1 MKSLLFLRHAKSSWS
16 SPELADHDRPL
27 NGRGRAAA
35 ALMGRY
41 IVEHDLLP
49 ELILCSTA
57 RRARE
62 TLERAATQWT
72 YIPAAHIER
81 ALYDFSGGRGYLDL
95 FCKTDNQIGSLM
107 VIGHNPT
114 IEILVSDLM
123 GEANPEL
130 AEKLAYKYPTAGLA
144 VLEFDTDDW
153 AEIAPGRGKLTTFAL
168 PRELEE

>member
-1 MKSLLFLRHAKSSWS
+1 MKSLIFLRHAKSSWS
-16 SPELADHDRPL
+16 SPELSDHDRPL

-35 ALMGRY
+35 ATMGRY
-41 IVEHDLLP
+41 VAEHDLLP
-49 ELILCSTA
+49 DLILCSTA

-72 YIPAAHIER
+72 HIPAAHIER

-95 FCKTDNQIGSLM
+95 IRQTDDRIGSLM

-114 IEILVSDLM
+114 IEILVSDLI
-123 GEANPEL
+123 GEAAPGL
-130 AEKLAYKYPTAGLA
+130 AEKLAYKYPTAALA
-144 VLEFDTDDW
+144 VLEFDTETW
-153 AEIAPGRGKLTTFAL
+153 TAIAPGGGKLTTVAL

>member
-35 ALMGRY
+35 ATMGRY

-62 TLERAATQWT
+62 TLERAASRWS
-72 YIPAAHIER
+72 YIPPARIEQ
-81 ALYDFSGGRGYLDL
+81 ALYDFSGGRGYLHL
-95 FCKTDNQIGSLM
+95 IRQTDAQIGSLM

-114 IEILVSDLM
+114 IEILVCDLI
-123 GEANPEL
+123 GQAEPEL
-130 AEKLAYKYPTAGLA
+130 AEKVAAKYPTAALA
-144 VLEFDTDDW
+144 VLEFAVDAW
-153 AEIAPGRGKLTTFAL
+153 SEIAPGQGKLTTFAL
-168 PRELEE
+168 PREVDE

>member
-35 ALMGRY
+35 ATMGRY

-62 TLERAATQWT
+62 TLERAATEWS
-72 YIPAAHIER
+72 YLPPAHIER

-95 FCKTDNQIGSLM
+95 IGKTDNQVASLL

-114 IEILVSDLM
+114 IEILVSDLI
-123 GEANPEL
+123 GEADPEL
-130 AEKLAYKYPTAGLA
+130 VEKLTFKYPTAGLA
-144 VLEFDTDDW
+144 VLEFDTDKWSDV
-153 AEIAPGRGKLTTFAL
+153 APGKGKLITFAL